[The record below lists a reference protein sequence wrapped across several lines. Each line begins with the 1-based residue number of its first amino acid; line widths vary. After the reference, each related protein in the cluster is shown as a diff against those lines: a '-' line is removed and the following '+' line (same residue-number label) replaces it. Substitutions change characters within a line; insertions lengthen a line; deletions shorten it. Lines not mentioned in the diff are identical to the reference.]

1 MSSLSKFK
9 LKKTHTFVSPSQIKE
24 CSAAGGG
31 GGMGG
36 GSELITRPYPLK
48 VQACPPRNRRLAT
61 RSRVSGQEGVIVW
74 GGGGTINMPIST
86 EGSGMPT
93 TIPKTGFPV

>member
-31 GGMGG
+31 GG
-36 GSELITRPYPLK
+36 
-48 VQACPPRNRRLAT
+48 
-61 RSRVSGQEGVIVW
+61 W
-74 GGGGTINMPIST
+74 GGERTNNTSIST

-93 TIPKTGFPV
+93 KKPQTGNPV